1 MHAHHDEHE
10 NIAAMID
17 CGASETAASVERFES
32 YPIEKTSTPSTTYLS
47 AAGKQAE
54 NIVNV
59 GQKHVRVVVDDG
71 TESWTKFQMCKGLG
85 QDKMLESVNMR
96 EQIIFSTSMVKD
108 EASTNEE
115 KGRRPAH
122 GKEKF

>member
-1 MHAHHDEHE
+1 MHAHHDEYE
-10 NIAAMID
+10 NIAVMID
-17 CGASETAASVERFES
+17 CGACETVASVEKFES
-32 YPIEKTSTPSTTYLS
+32 YPIEKTPTPGTTYLS

-59 GQKHVRVVVDDG
+59 GQRHVRVVDDDG

-115 KGRRPAH
+115 KGR
-122 GKEKF
+122 